1 MRKSRKVL
9 IEQEKKNYDARST
22 KRNANIDWFAND
34 SSWCPPLHTLPE
46 EYAAYLNSFKN
57 VVDSVINS
65 VDISRENRD
74 CLKPVVDAELHVA
87 LRQMDVKSSQHR
99 HSLMEIET
107 TKRSHMF
114 FNDESIS
121 FILKENE
128 ELERMTEEE

>member
-46 EYAAYLNSFKN
+46 EYAAYLNS
-57 VVDSVINS
+57 
-65 VDISRENRD
+65 
-74 CLKPVVDAELHVA
+74 KPVVDAELHVA